1 MGEADPDAEVTRL
14 LGEAA
19 RGSTTAAER
28 LFPLVYRELRRIA
41 AVQMRAERSDHT
53 LEPTALVHE
62 AFLRLAGAAGVQPKN
77 RSHFFAIAAQAMRR
91 ILVDHARRR
100 RAQKR
105 GLGERPALLK
115 DVADAAADPDGY
127 VVALHDALQELA
139 EIDERQARIVELRF
153 FGGMTIEETAESL
166 GLGHATVER
175 DWKLAKAWLHRRI
188 GDAGPRA

>member
-1 MGEADPDAEVTRL
+1 MSGDDPEADVTRL

-41 AVQMRAERSDHT
+41 AMQMRSERSDHT

-62 AFLRLAGAAGVQPKN
+62 VFLRLAGAEGVQPKN

-100 RAQKR
+100 KAQKR
-105 GLGERPALLK
+105 GQGERPSVLV
-115 DVADAAADPDGY
+115 DVPDATADPDGY
-127 VVALHDALQELA
+127 VVALHEALQELA
-139 EIDERQARIVELRF
+139 ELDPRQARIVELRF
-153 FGGMTIEETAESL
+153 FGGMTIEEAAESL

-188 GDAGPRA
+188 QDVGPRP